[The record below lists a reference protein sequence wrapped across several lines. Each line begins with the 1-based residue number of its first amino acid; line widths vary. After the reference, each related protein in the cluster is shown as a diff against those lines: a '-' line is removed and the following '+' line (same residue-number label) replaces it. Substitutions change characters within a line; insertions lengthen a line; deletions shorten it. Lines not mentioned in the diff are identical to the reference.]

1 MSKNIL
7 GMFDSEDI
15 EIITKL
21 VDRLEESSFDYL
33 KLESDGV
40 KIVIGKKGMTEVTG
54 ECAPQG
60 EAQTIARVVPEVKQS
75 PVGSLEK
82 NERAQE
88 PRTQPLETISEQTG
102 IAVIKSPSYGLF
114 YTQPGPG
121 SPTFVKLGDAVKA
134 GDTVGLLEIM
144 KTFTAI
150 TSEIDGEVVQI
161 HVKNEQVLEP
171 GQPLF
176 SIKLK

>member
-7 GMFDSEDI
+7 GTFDREDI
-15 EIITKL
+15 EIITRLIDKL
-21 VDRLEESSFDYL
+21 QESSFDYL

-40 KIVIGKKGMTEVTG
+40 KIVIGKKGMTEGTEENAPVAQSQAKVQV
-54 ECAPQG
+54 APQIKHPTVSSD
-60 EAQTIARVVPEVKQS
+60 EKTNKSHDSSVSPEESV
-75 PVGSLEK
+75 
-82 NERAQE
+82 
-88 PRTQPLETISEQTG
+88 SEQTG
-102 IAVIKSPSYGLF
+102 IVVIKSPSYGLF
-114 YTQPGPG
+114 YTQQGPG
-121 SPTFVKLGDAVKA
+121 SPPYVNLGDVVKA
-134 GDTVGLLEIM
+134 GETVGLLEIM

-150 TSEIDGEVVQI
+150 TSEVDGEVVQI

>member
-7 GMFDSEDI
+7 GTFDREDI
-15 EIITKL
+15 EIITRLIDKL
-21 VDRLEESSFDYL
+21 QESSFDYL

-40 KIVIGKKGMTEVTG
+40 KIVIGKKGMTEGT
-54 ECAPQG
+54 EESAP
-60 EAQTIARVVPEVKQS
+60 ARESQPKVQVAPPIKHPAVSSGDKSHDSSVS
-75 PVGSLEK
+75 PAESV
-82 NERAQE
+82 
-88 PRTQPLETISEQTG
+88 SEQAG
-102 IAVIKSPSYGLF
+102 IVVIKSPSYGLF
-114 YTQPGPG
+114 YTQQGPG
-121 SPTFVKLGDAVKA
+121 SPPYVKLGDVVKA

-150 TSEIDGEVVQI
+150 TSEVDGEVVQI

>member
-7 GMFDSEDI
+7 GTFDSEDI
-15 EIITKL
+15 EIITRLIDKL
-21 VDRLEESSFDYL
+21 QESSFDYL

-40 KIVIGKKGMTEVTG
+40 KIVIGKNGMTEGTEERVPV
-54 ECAPQG
+54 AP
-60 EAQTIARVVPEVKQS
+60 AQPKVLVSS
-75 PVGSLEK
+75 PT
-82 NERAQE
+82 R
-88 PRTQPLETISEQTG
+88 QPLVSSNDKAHDSSVSPAESVSEQAG
-102 IAVIKSPSYGLF
+102 IVVIKSPSYGLF
-114 YTQPGPG
+114 YTQQGPG
-121 SPTFVKLGDAVKA
+121 SPPYVKLGDVVKA

-150 TSEIDGEVVQI
+150 TSEVDGEVVQI

-176 SIKLK
+176 SIELK